1 MVEQVMPGRN
11 RGMRSEHRSGRRGL
25 QSRVE
30 IKPHCNPFAAPL
42 KNQEGGMP
50 LIDVPDTR
58 DQTQP
63 PKRQNTPTPSS
74 SSWAIRM
81 RRSPHRAGR

>member
-81 RRSPHRAGR
+81 RRSPP